1 MLNKASHCK
10 KILAITSSKK
20 SFSESKNQNENPTQS
35 RPIAKYKIMS
45 KQNCKTRH
53 SILSQT

>member
-1 MLNKASHCK
+1 MLNKARHCK

-20 SFSESKNQNENPTQS
+20 SKNQNENPTQS
-35 RPIAKYKIMS
+35 RPIAKYKTMS
-45 KQNCKTRH
+45 KQNCKRRH